1 MGLNYFFEGGNA
13 SALLRPSGT
22 EPAGKPYT
30 FMSFP
35 YEEKNGPRET
45 GSTLCRRG
53 KHPFRSLATCFFPIA
68 SERPLYDEDEVP
80 PAISSPVSKHEI
92 TAVDLSSPNAR
103 ERFEQVS
110 RDELYFWAKAQKGDE
125 RATDALHFLEKA
137 RVLAEKNSAGRL
149 YMMKIQEGKDLVPAG
164 IAVVDAKEDPR
175 GGLRVEVDISPNV
188 TDTSVTRELVLK
200 IVKDHPS
207 AGAIYF
213 HPEIPERKGKIQD
226 GDTSSLVRLLQ
237 TRLNFKDVGGEIS
250 FIWETRPSLPRR

>member
-1 MGLNYFFEGGNA
+1 
-13 SALLRPSGT
+13 
-22 EPAGKPYT
+22 
-30 FMSFP
+30 MSFP
-35 YEEKNGPRET
+35 YEEKMDPEKLDQLYAAVESILLEASPRV
-45 GSTLCRRG
+45 S
-53 KHPFRSLATCFFPIA
+53 SPIA

-92 TAVDLSSPNAR
+92 TAMDLSSPNAR

-137 RVLAEKNSAGRL
+137 RVLAEKNSAGRLYML

-237 TRLNFKDVGGEIS
+237 TRLNFKDVGGRFPLS
-250 FIWETRPSLPRR
+250 GRPDPVFLAGSSI